1 MYLSGVSS
9 SVFFFSFFLHCC
21 CASVWVFVCSSHCL
35 QAEGWRV
42 ASSPG
47 QGFTPYQGPPSL
59 ASPFIRDH
67 RLYLQLPAPAG
78 TSPSLPQASG
88 FLGRP
93 LAPSG
98 LSSEDPKG
106 RCGAEVPQAG
116 SCRCQ
121 EKGQHRTHTGLP
133 HPNCSLPL
141 PLHPRIT
148 LGK

>member
-1 MYLSGVSS
+1 MALKKKTRACWLSPNTSEGFRNPSYVSFRRFFLC
-9 SVFFFSFFLHCC
+9 VFFSFFLHCC

-121 EKGQHRTHTGLP
+121 
-133 HPNCSLPL
+133 
-141 PLHPRIT
+141 
-148 LGK
+148 